1 MRSFDGWTYVVP
13 EVKRVPRSIR
23 LDFNGTECKNRKL
36 LKDEIIYFGESD
48 ARYLPR
54 DAKEDGAGYNVWAVS
69 WYKSDKPPKKFR
81 DQDGKWPDQ

>member
-1 MRSFDGWTYVVP
+1 M
-13 EVKRVPRSIR
+13 
-23 LDFNGTECKNRKL
+23 LM
-36 LKDEIIYFGESD
+36 DEIIYFGESD

-81 DQDGKWPDQ
+81 DQDGKWTDQ